1 MWLPSLRF
9 CLFFCIYQN
18 LFQLSITNSFVGD
31 SSQISTNIFSSTDY
45 DKFFETIKSEYPDIF
60 SIDFVDQ
67 KEDEYM
73 IYVKD
78 FVTAQMQIFFEE
90 YSSFELV
97 LRDGLSNWNKTF
109 DIIKAV
115 LCCFMLEKKY
125 CQNGLNSVLDTDL
138 HNNLENNLENTS
150 NLKDLFDQKGVS
162 TYIKLAEEF
171 TVLANV
177 KLVHAVLSKV
187 SPKVIQNTQNP
198 IQTNA

>member
-18 LFQLSITNSFVGD
+18 LFQLSITNSFVRD

-125 CQNGLNSVLDTDL
+125 CQNSLNTYLG
-138 HNNLENNLENTS
+138 NNLENNSNL

-187 SPKVIQNTQNP
+187 SPKIVQNPQNSAQTTTQN
-198 IQTNA
+198 